1 MPWITT
7 GGGTLQLDRF
17 VLQVLEAEQLLMS
30 SKLNL
35 SGILFTA
42 DYVQF
47 KIVQSTR
54 KWVIITYT
62 QKAQIF
68 IYLFQG
74 IGNASLNRK

>member
-17 VLQVLEAEQLLMS
+17 MLQVLEAEQLLMS